1 MLNSAPFCIVESKT
15 EVFEIC
21 LFAPRMH
28 WICTSEISRLCSA
41 VGFTQ
46 SLLPGLLR
54 ETFYERYGAEEAK
67 QVNPIYGKPVSLNI

>member
-41 VGFTQ
+41 V
-46 SLLPGLLR
+46 
-54 ETFYERYGAEEAK
+54 
-67 QVNPIYGKPVSLNI
+67 VSLSHFSLDCCEKHFMNDMGLKRQNKLIPFMANP